1 MPDAPG
7 GESGMNGSLLH
18 QIPTGV
24 PGLGLI
30 LQGAATGALIASL
43 VLCRA
48 RQRRWHVEPWAVT
61 AAWSTLG
68 AAAAIVG
75 LIVALVS

>member
-1 MPDAPG
+1 MPDVPG

-18 QIPTGV
+18 QIPAGV

-48 RQRRWHVEPWAVT
+48 RRRRLRVEPWAVT

-68 AAAAIVG
+68 AG
-75 LIVALVS
+75 VALVGGIVSLGS

>member
-1 MPDAPG
+1 
-7 GESGMNGSLLH
+7 MNGSLVHELAA
-18 QIPTGV
+18 GV

-30 LQGAATGALIASL
+30 LQGAATGALIASV

-48 RQRRWHVEPWAVT
+48 RRRGLRVEPWAVT

-68 AAAAIVG
+68 AVAATVG
-75 LIVALVS
+75 VLLRLFA